1 MRLESHNP
9 PFQMEAPANFAGLR
23 VLVMGLGRFGGGVG
37 VTQWL
42 AAQGAVVTVSDQAD
56 RSSLSKSL
64 DLLSGFDV
72 TFHLGGHDPGDL
84 DGVDWVVV
92 NPAVHKARSTFFQ
105 EIVRRNVPWT
115 TETNLFCRNCRGRI
129 VGVTGSYGKSTTCAM
144 LADALRAGLRAGAV
158 DYTGVHLGGNIGRS
172 LLNDLPGIGSEDL
185 VVLELSN
192 AQLEDL
198 PRIGWAPPIAVITNL
213 WPHHRNRY
221 DGFAA
226 YVDAKLNI
234 VRDPSD
240 DNILIVGDLARKA
253 ESMLRVT
260 LGDRFGRLLRVEAPS
275 SPVQLKV
282 PGAHNQANAAC
293 VLTICRHLGLD
304 REIVR
309 EALRSFA
316 GLPHRIE
323 YVRTIEG
330 VDYYND
336 SKSTSPDATIAALK
350 SFDRPVVAILGG
362 QQQSEAPW
370 TTLAEVLVGSCQA
383 VICTGQSGGWLAR
396 MIRKQIGDS
405 DEPRHRVSIHETGT
419 PADAVRIAR
428 SCSRPGDVV
437 LFSPG
442 APSFDAF
449 ANYADRGDH
458 FVKLIQ
464 ALADADS
471 VVASN
476 QRKRL

>member
-1 MRLESHNP
+1 MRLESHKP
-9 PFQMEAPANFAGLR
+9 PLPKEAPANFAGLR

-56 RSSLSKSL
+56 RGSLSKSL
-64 DLLSGFDV
+64 DLLAELDV
-72 TFHLGGHDPGDL
+72 TLHLGGHDPGDL
-84 DGVDWVVV
+84 NGVDWVVV
-92 NPAVHKARSTFFQ
+92 NPAVHKARSAFFQ
-105 EIVRRNVPWT
+105 EVVRRNVPWT
-115 TETNLFCRNCRGRI
+115 TETNLFCRRCRARI
-129 VGVTGSYGKSTTCAM
+129 IGVTGSYGKSTTCAM

-172 LLNDLPGIGSEDL
+172 LLNDLPGILSGDL

-213 WPHHRNRY
+213 WPHHRDRY

-234 VRDPSD
+234 VRDLSGQ
-240 DNILIVGDLARKA
+240 NIVIAGDLDREA
-253 ESMLRVT
+253 EGMLRVAM
-260 LGDRFGRLLRVEAPS
+260 GDRFVRLLRVEAPS
-275 SPVQLKV
+275 TTVELHV

-293 VLTICRHLGLD
+293 VLTVCRHLGLD
-304 REIVR
+304 REVVR
-309 EALRSFA
+309 EALRSFG
-316 GLPHRIE
+316 GLLHRLE

-336 SKSTSPDATIAALK
+336 SKSTSPDATIAALR
-350 SFDRPVVAILGG
+350 SFDRPVVAIIGG
-362 QQQSEAPW
+362 QQRREVPW
-370 TTLAEVLVGSCQA
+370 TALAKVLAGSCRT
-383 VICTGQSGGWLAR
+383 VICTGQSSAWLAQ

-405 DEPRHRVSIHETGT
+405 DESGHRVSIHETGT

-449 ANYADRGDH
+449 ANYADRGSH
-458 FVKLIQ
+458 FVNLIH
-464 ALADADS
+464 ALTGSDA
-471 VVASN
+471 VVAPS
-476 QRKRL
+476 QPTRH